1 MPTPHRFYYLHNF
14 LFVMHWL
21 GERYDDVLNE
31 AEHRFLS
38 RFQQLPHLA
47 QALLVRMLMR
57 RGPWFL
63 ESKLVYEEIPDVR
76 AAAAPLLELG
86 FLDAQHPMGLDALFA
101 LHTKAELMHLLSCA
115 SIDGSMH
122 KSQMLEVLRSEYG
135 HERAYSVWNPKA
147 THGAW
152 CVMVGELCERFRLMF
167 FGNLHQS
174 WSEFVLADL
183 GIFKYEKVQVDDAS
197 RVFECRADVD
207 CYLAIHRCRLAL
219 EEGEDL
225 DELLLEAARCSS
237 TNPWLETRRAKLL
250 MRIGQACE
258 RIQRWELAELAY
270 DETQYLGARHRQIRV
285 YECTG
290 RFVDALALAQK
301 AHAAPESEEES
312 QRLSR
317 MLPRLRR
324 RVGEGVDFRKVLAP
338 AAPTRLTD
346 AELERP
352 TVPTP
357 VEIVLRD
364 HLTSDRTPVFYVENA
379 LINSLFGLLCWPA
392 IFAPLP
398 GAFFHPFQSGPADL
412 GAPDFVQRR
421 KADFD
426 ACLALL
432 ADGTYGDVIR
442 QRFVDKHGL
451 QSPFVCWGMLTP
463 ELLDFALGCIPAE
476 HLGVIFKRILAGI
489 KANRTGFPD
498 LVRFWPAEQ
507 RYELV
512 EVKGPGD
519 KLQDNQ
525 IRWLR
530 YFSEYGIPASVCQV
544 RWRETL
550 EAQQP
555 KSPDALMV
563 EA

>member
-14 LFVMHWL
+14 LFAMHWL
-21 GERYDDVLNE
+21 RERYHDVLNE

-38 RFQQLPHLA
+38 RFLQLPHLA

-63 ESKLVYEEIPDVR
+63 ESKLVYDEIPNVR

-86 FLDAQHPMGLDALFA
+86 FLEAQHPMGLDAFFA
-101 LHTKAELMHLLSCA
+101 LHTKAELMHLLPGA
-115 SIDGSMH
+115 SIYASMH
-122 KSQMLEVLRSEYG
+122 KSKMLEVLRSEHC
-135 HERAYSVWNPKA
+135 HERVYSVWNPKS

-167 FGNLHQS
+167 FGNLYQS

-183 GIFKYEKVQVDDAS
+183 GIFKYEKVQIDDAS
-197 RVFECRADVD
+197 RVFERRADVD
-207 CYLAIHRCRLAL
+207 CYLAIHKCRLAL
-219 EEGEDL
+219 EESEDL
-225 DELLLEAARCSS
+225 GELRLEAARCSS
-237 TNPWLETRRAKLL
+237 TNPWLEMRRSKLL

-270 DETQYLGARHRQIRV
+270 DESQYMGARHRQIRV
-285 YECTG
+285 YERTG
-290 RFVDALALAQK
+290 RFVDALALAQT

-312 QRLSR
+312 QRLAR
-317 MLPRLRR
+317 ILPRLRR
-324 RVGEGVDFRKVLAP
+324 RVGEGSNFPKVQTL
-338 AAPTRLTD
+338 AAPTPLTD

-352 TVPTP
+352 TVTTP

-364 HLTSDRTPVFYVENA
+364 HLTTDSTPVFYVENA

-421 KADFD
+421 KAHFD

-432 ADGTYGDVIR
+432 ADGSYQSVIR
-442 QRFVDKHGL
+442 QRLHDKHGV
-451 QSPFVCWGMLTP
+451 QSPFVFWGALTQS
-463 ELLDFALGCIPAE
+463 LLDLALACIPAE
-476 HLGVIFKRILAGI
+476 HLRFLFCRLLAGI
-489 KANRTGFPD
+489 KENRTGFPD
-498 LVRFWPAEQ
+498 LVKFWPAEQ
-507 RYELV
+507 RYELI

-530 YFSEYGIPASVCQV
+530 YFGEHGIPASVCHV

-550 EAQQP
+550 AAQQP

>member
-1 MPTPHRFYYLHNF
+1 MPTPHRFYYLQNF
-14 LFVMHWL
+14 LFALHWL

-47 QALLVRMLMR
+47 QALLVRLLMR

-63 ESKLVYEEIPDVR
+63 EGKLVYEEIPDVR

-101 LHTKAELMHLLSCA
+101 LHTKAELMHLLPCA
-115 SIDGSMH
+115 SIYGSMH

-135 HERAYSVWNPKA
+135 HERAYLVW
-147 THGAW
+147 
-152 CVMVGELCERFRLMF
+152 
-167 FGNLHQS
+167 
-174 WSEFVLADL
+174 
-183 GIFKYEKVQVDDAS
+183 
-197 RVFECRADVD
+197 
-207 CYLAIHRCRLAL
+207 
-219 EEGEDL
+219 
-225 DELLLEAARCSS
+225 
-237 TNPWLETRRAKLL
+237 NPWLETRRAKLL

-324 RVGEGVDFRKVLAP
+324 RVGEGVASRKVRAP
-338 AAPTRLTD
+338 AAPTSLTV
-346 AELERP
+346 AALERP
-352 TVPTP
+352 SVTTP

-412 GAPDFVQRR
+412 AAPDFVQRR

-432 ADGTYGDVIR
+432 ADGSYHSVIR
-442 QRFVDKHGL
+442 QRFLDKHGV
-451 QSPFVCWGMLTP
+451 QSPFVFWGALTQS
-463 ELLDFALGCIPAE
+463 LLDLALACIPAE
-476 HLGVIFKRILAGI
+476 HLRLLFCRMLAAI
-489 KANRTGFPD
+489 KENRTGFPD
-498 LVRFWPAEQ
+498 LVKFWPAEH
-507 RYELV
+507 RYELI

-525 IRWLR
+525 IRWLQ
-530 YFSEYGIPASVCQV
+530 YFGEHGIPASVCHV

-550 EAQQP
+550 EVQQP
-555 KSPDALMV
+555 KSRDALMV